1 MREALTTPN
10 EEDTMTKTYESP
22 AITPIGSLH
31 SMTLLNKDL
40 TGVDGVNL
48 IIGPISIALGPI
60 S

>member
-1 MREALTTPN
+1 VTTIN
-10 EEDTMTKTYESP
+10 EEDTMNKTYESP

-48 IIGPISIALGPI
+48 IIGPITVPLGPI